1 MKFHFYIACTAAAF
15 LTHAAPASAQLLNT
29 TEPAA
34 APDADDAPE
43 KTFSGM
49 IAIGGALAPSYD
61 GASTYDPVPFA
72 MANIRYRGIEFKAAG
87 PSLAINVA
95 GDSSFE
101 FGPVIG
107 YSGGRDAKDM
117 KGPFKLLDEID
128 GTLELGGYAAYHF
141 GGNENGE
148 GQIQVSLKGT
158 KAMKSGYG
166 FSVEPRISYT
176 ALRREKLFA
185 SFDLGMKIADAKSL
199 RTTFG
204 ITPAEAARSG
214 LAAFKPKGGISQV
227 GAGVTAGYQFSRHW
241 GLIGRAQGG
250 TYLGDASDSPI
261 VKDGSKTFG
270 LFAMGVSYAF

>member
-15 LTHAAPASAQLLNT
+15 LTSAAPASAQLLNT

-34 APDADDAPE
+34 APDAGDAPE

-107 YSGGRDAKDM
+107 YSGGRDAKD
-117 KGPFKLLDEID
+117 
-128 GTLELGGYAAYHF
+128 
-141 GGNENGE
+141 
-148 GQIQVSLKGT
+148 
-158 KAMKSGYG
+158 
-166 FSVEPRISYT
+166 
-176 ALRREKLFA
+176 
-185 SFDLGMKIADAKSL
+185 
-199 RTTFG
+199 TFNLVQKFQG
-204 ITPAEAARSG
+204 VAARMIERHFVMTDDAVVKISHIHRAIRCHFNVHRAEPG
-214 LAAFKPKGGISQV
+214 IGTHKEILLAF
-227 GAGVTAGYQFSRHW
+227 RNW
-241 GLIGRAQGG
+241 
-250 TYLGDASDSPI
+250 
-261 VKDGSKTFG
+261 
-270 LFAMGVSYAF
+270 